1 MFNVNIDMAAVGF
14 TVNMRP
20 RPGATPNAEG
30 KLEESDVEICVSICV
45 GATRQASVLTA
56 DGKQRGQMVPVATFS
71 RPLSDFIHDAR
82 VALGATSPAGGD
94 PVGPPVLG
102 LVP

>member
-1 MFNVNIDMAAVGF
+1 MFNVNIDMAAAGF

-20 RPGATPNAEG
+20 RAGATPNADG
-30 KLEESDVEICVSICV
+30 RLAEEDIEICVSICV

-56 DGKQRGQMVPVATFS
+56 DGKQRGQMVPVATFA
-71 RPLSDFIHDAR
+71 RPLVDFIHDAR
-82 VALGATSPAGGD
+82 VALGGFDAE
-94 PVGPPVLG
+94 VGPPAPPLLG

>member
-1 MFNVNIDMAAVGF
+1 MFNVNIDMAAAGF

-20 RPGATPNAEG
+20 RPGAVPNADG
-30 KLEESDVEICVSICV
+30 KLEEADVEICVSICV

-71 RPLSDFIHDAR
+71 RPLSDFIADAR
-82 VALGATSPAGGD
+82 AALGGGATATAETPPAG
-94 PVGPPVLG
+94 LS